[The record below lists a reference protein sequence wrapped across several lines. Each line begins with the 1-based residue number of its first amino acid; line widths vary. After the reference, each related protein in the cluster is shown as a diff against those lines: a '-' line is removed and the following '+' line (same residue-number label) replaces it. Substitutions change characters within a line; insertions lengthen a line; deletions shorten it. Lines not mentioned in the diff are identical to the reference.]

1 MEQSPNDRRILLT
14 ENTQQRVWLDLDS
27 GLEVTEVVE
36 LETPESARETDRA
49 DGTDSTLAPMLP
61 VVLEWIRSGALAY
74 RQVAPHRV
82 LIPIRTNVVE
92 LHLALDVYEET
103 RVLRACVS
111 LPLVVPESKRRSV
124 CEALMRLTTQAGHA
138 PILMNPDTGSVFS
151 IVIQQVGDQPLTPDI
166 VHRVC
171 ASVASQ
177 SEPAFIALA
186 QLVAGKTRMSDVVSV
201 ARELASAA

>member
-1 MEQSPNDRRILLT
+1 MEQSQNDRRILLT
-14 ENTQQRVWLDLDS
+14 ESAQQRVWLDLDS
-27 GLEVTEVVE
+27 GLEVTEV
-36 LETPESARETDRA
+36 LEQETFEPAGERYGA
-49 DGTDSTLAPMLP
+49 GGTDVTPAPMLP
-61 VVLEWIRSGALAY
+61 VVLQYIRSGLLAH

-92 LHLALDVYEET
+92 LHLALDVYEEA

-111 LPLVVPESKRRSV
+111 LPLIVPESKRRSV
-124 CEALMRLTTQAGHA
+124 CEALMRLTTQAADA
-138 PILMNPDTGSVFS
+138 PILMNPDTGSVFA

-171 ASVASQ
+171 SSVALQ
-177 SEPAFIALA
+177 CEPAFIALA